1 MTQVALLMS
10 KRHCTG
16 SWTDEAMDDAYAI
29 YTTTINT
36 THAWRMQAKIEDD
49 DHRSRIGGTLTS

>member
-1 MTQVALLMS
+1 
-10 KRHCTG
+10 
-16 SWTDEAMDDAYAI
+16 MDDAYAI

-49 DHRSRIGGTLTS
+49 DHRSRIGGTLIS